1 MHYHDAMKTIPKA
14 HLKELQ
20 NCIFCIITT
29 WSLFY
34 LIPIYISLYFLLF
47 LWKKNFSPLSGL
59 MCVLFWTPFRIHK
72 PIAFVFF
79 INSTELWSK
88 DVFMILRNMFS
99 LHQANKKHQ
108 FQIYVINFVKSKYF
122 FISLLLVHLA
132 AMLDEIIQKVVFG
145 TLVKEC

>member
-47 LWKKNFSPLSGL
+47 LWKKKIFSPLSGL
-59 MCVLFWTPFRIHK
+59 MCVLFWTPFHIHK
-72 PIAFVFF
+72 LIAFVFF

-88 DVFMILRNMFS
+88 DVFMILRNIFS

-108 FQIYVINFVKSKYF
+108 LQIY
-122 FISLLLVHLA
+122 LLVTST
-132 AMLDEIIQKVVFG
+132 FG
-145 TLVKEC
+145 CNARRDNSESSFWYFSKRVLNFN